1 MEVKLNTMSKL
12 SKEVCRECDA
22 HEVVRRRRDRKAR
35 SFCRAGLGCL
45 GKKSSFIYSMWDI
58 SRPIKLVLST
68 TPK

>member
-45 GKKSSFIYSMWDI
+45 GKSPLSFIVCGI
-58 SRPIKLVLST
+58 
-68 TPK
+68 